1 LIVLNATAGKGCHEF
16 NANLGEFPA
25 KRRASL
31 VRHLTSTE
39 PSARRLSRDLP
50 SAIWVLG
57 LGSLMM
63 DASSELIHSLLPA
76 FMASTLGA
84 SVMTIGLIEGIAEA
98 TAAITKLFSGVI
110 SDFVGKRK
118 FLVVLGYGMATLT
131 KPIFPLARSISWVLA
146 ARFLDRVGKGI
157 RGAPRDALIAD
168 ITPAHLTGAA
178 YGLRQSL
185 DSVGAVVGPVA
196 AFLFMDLLK
205 NDIRSVLWVA
215 TIPAAIAVAL
225 FVLGIAEPQGLEQGR
240 TTTSAKRGFAAT
252 KLPFRFWLV
261 VGLGGL
267 FTLARFSQSFLL
279 LRAQDVGLSVG
290 YVPLVMIVM
299 NIVFAA
305 AAYPAGIVADLVGR
319 QRLLVAG
326 LVVLILADLLFA
338 EANTPALV
346 FIGAAFWGLHFGLTE
361 GLFAKLVA
369 DTVPA
374 ELRGTAFGI
383 FNFVSG
389 VALLAASALAGVLW
403 TTLGPVATFLA
414 GAVFAGLTVVGLAGG
429 GSKRW

>member
-1 LIVLNATAGKGCHEF
+1 MVRQLTAT
-16 NANLGEFPA
+16 L
-25 KRRASL
+25 S
-31 VRHLTSTE
+31 
-39 PSARRLSRDLP
+39 SARKVSRDLP
-50 SAIWVLG
+50 RAIWVLG
-57 LGSLMM
+57 VGSLLM
-63 DASSELIHSLLPA
+63 DASSELIHSLLPV

-84 SVMTIGLIEGIAEA
+84 SVITIGLVEGIGEA
-98 TAAITKLFSGVI
+98 TAAITKLFSGAI

-118 FLVVLGYGMATLT
+118 FLVVLGYGAAALT
-131 KPIFPLARSISWVLA
+131 KPVFPLARSINWVLA

-185 DSVGAVVGPVA
+185 DSVGAVVGPLL
-196 AFLFMDLLK
+196 AFIFMGLFK
-205 NDIRSVLWVA
+205 NDIRSVLWIA
-215 TIPAAIAVAL
+215 AIPAVIAVAL
-225 FVLGIAEPQGLEQGR
+225 FVLGIAEPEGLGR
-240 TTTSAKRGFAAT
+240 DRTATSAQRGFDAQQLT
-252 KLPFRFWLV
+252 FRYWII

-267 FTLARFSQSFLL
+267 FTLARFSQAFLL

-299 NIVFAA
+299 NVVFAA
-305 AAYPAGIVADLVGR
+305 GAYPAGIAADHVSR
-319 QRLLVAG
+319 QRLLLAG
-326 LVVLILADLLFA
+326 LAVLILADFLLA

-369 DTVPA
+369 HEAPA

-383 FNFVSG
+383 FNFVTG
-389 VALLAASALAGVLW
+389 LALLAASFLAGVLW
-403 TTLGPVATFLA
+403 TTVGPIATFMA
-414 GAVFAGLTVVGLAGG
+414 GAVFAGLTAVGVIGC
-429 GSKRW
+429 GSIR